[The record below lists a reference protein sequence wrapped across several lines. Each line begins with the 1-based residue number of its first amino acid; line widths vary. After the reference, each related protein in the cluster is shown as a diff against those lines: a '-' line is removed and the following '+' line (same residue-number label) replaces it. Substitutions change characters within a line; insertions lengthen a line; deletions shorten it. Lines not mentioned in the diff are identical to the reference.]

1 MNQEPEPQPYFVRI
15 EDYATDQL
23 IAIEDY
29 IVDNDAPIYAYDFVW
44 RITQFCYEL
53 GLFPRKFTQRDD
65 IKNDL
70 HIVGFEGS
78 VTIAY
83 HVNDSARVV
92 SVLGIFY
99 GGQNW
104 EAALK
109 SMKFEAE

>member
-1 MNQEPEPQPYFVRI
+1 MNQPVYSVDIVGFARQ
-15 EDYATDQL
+15 QL
-23 IAIEDY
+23 AEIEDY
-29 IVDNDAPIYAYDFVW
+29 IVDHDAPIYAYDFVW

-53 GLFPRKFTQRDD
+53 GSFPRKFTKRDD
-65 IKNDL
+65 IRKEL

-83 HVNDSARVV
+83 HVNDTTRVV

-104 EAALK
+104 EASLR
-109 SMKFEAE
+109 SMKFEG